1 MRNPKFSVQRV
12 VTLWKT
18 ISQNSDLS
26 PKEIPIE
33 ISRIVGYNPIPV
45 TLLAQQ
51 SADDSVRSESI
62 QAYYYL
68 MEEEMVRK
76 SMELSVLG

>member
-12 VTLWKT
+12 VGLWKT
-18 ISQNSDLS
+18 MSQTRKNS
-26 PKEIPIE
+26 PKEIAIK
-33 ISRIVGYNPIPV
+33 ISQIVGYNPISV

-51 SADDSVRSESI
+51 SSNDSIRSEAI

-76 SMELSVLG
+76 SIELSIMG

>member
-12 VTLWKT
+12 VTLWKS
-18 ISQNSDLS
+18 ISQNTNLS
-26 PKEIPIE
+26 PKEIAIN
-33 ISRIVGYNPIPV
+33 ISQIVGYNPIPI

-51 SADDSVRSESI
+51 SNDDSVRNESI